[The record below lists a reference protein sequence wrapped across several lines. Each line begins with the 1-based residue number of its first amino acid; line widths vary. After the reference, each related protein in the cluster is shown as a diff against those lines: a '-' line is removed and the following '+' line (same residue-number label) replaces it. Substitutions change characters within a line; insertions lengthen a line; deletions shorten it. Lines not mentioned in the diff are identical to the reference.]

1 MLGETFS
8 RGGSCC
14 RPWHARRLDRYAEA
28 VFRHCRENEPDL
40 RRIEQ
45 GAAWSCCYRRYRS
58 MTEKPLRAAYDG
70 VGSGV
75 FSYDASRMFA
85 YAVDLPIAGQAVRA
99 SVREPFLAL
108 VLRLDPYRIAELA
121 LKVFPHGVGQLA
133 ANHPVRSATRCGGG
147 GGGGRGGSGSGSA
160 SATAS
165 RPSAT
170 PVPPPPAVEAWS
182 GTPARGAPDRP
193 VARRDPRGDP
203 SRPSAHDG
211 LREREQMSHRIGP
224 VGEQVSQVGLVVG
237 LRCGVFHLL

>member
-1 MLGETFS
+1 MLGERFS
-8 RGGSCC
+8 RVGSCC
-14 RPWHARRLDRYAEA
+14 RPWHARRLDGYAEA

-133 ANHPVRSATRCGGG
+133 ANHPVRSATRAAEVVAAAEAARAQEPLAQLPV
-147 GGGGRGGSGSGSA
+147 GRPRHPFLRDRRSK
-160 SATAS
+160 
-165 RPSAT
+165 
-170 PVPPPPAVEAWS
+170 
-182 GTPARGAPDRP
+182 RGAAHPLEALP
-193 VARRDPRGDP
+193 IARWNDETRVRSQP
-203 SRPSAHDG
+203 SQRA
-211 LREREQMSHRIGP
+211 
-224 VGEQVSQVGLVVG
+224 
-237 LRCGVFHLL
+237 